1 MVLNIES
8 DRGYMKFSEQ
18 EEHQIIVKL
27 IVREMNDNK
36 IPGIMFGQLKRMRAQ
51 GITNHQIRIGLEL
64 MISSV
69 GLNKRSGLKH
79 VPEYIGE
86 AIRLEQAP
94 KDNDIKTKTKKVVR
108 VPLKTDFKYRNS
120 KLKNWS
126 E

>member
-1 MVLNIES
+1 
-8 DRGYMKFSEQ
+8 MKFSEQ

-36 IPGIMFGQLKRMRAQ
+36 IPGIMFGQLRRMKNQ

-86 AIRLEQAP
+86 AIRLEQTP
-94 KDNDIKTKTKKVVR
+94 KDNYIKTKTKKVVR

>member
-1 MVLNIES
+1 M
-8 DRGYMKFSEQ
+8 RYSEQ
-18 EEHQIIVKL
+18 EENGIIIKIIVKEL
-27 IVREMNDNK
+27 NENTV
-36 IPGIMFGQLKRMRAQ
+36 PGMFWGQMKRMRAQ

-86 AIRLEQAP
+86 AIRLEQSP

>member
-1 MVLNIES
+1 
-8 DRGYMKFSEQ
+8 MKFSEQ

-36 IPGIMFGQLKRMRAQ
+36 IPGIMFGQLRRMKNQ

-126 E
+126 K